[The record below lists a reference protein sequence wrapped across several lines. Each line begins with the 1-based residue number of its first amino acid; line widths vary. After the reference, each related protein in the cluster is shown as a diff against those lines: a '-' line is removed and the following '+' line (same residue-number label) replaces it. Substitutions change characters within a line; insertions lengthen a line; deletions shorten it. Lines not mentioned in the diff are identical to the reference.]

1 MKKMG
6 LILLSVLFMAV
17 LASCT
22 TFSARGLSSYTPKD
36 YEVLGQ
42 FEESVTVNRF
52 VGSPGGASLFNI
64 LEDAPGDAADKL
76 IRKEIQKL
84 GGSGAI
90 NIEIKYEAVFW
101 NMLVNSITG
110 GLWAPAKLTISGT
123 VIR

>member
-1 MKKMG
+1 MKKSFVVIT
-6 LILLSVLFMAV
+6 ILLVVM

-22 TFSARGLSSYTPKD
+22 TFTASGLSSYTPKD

-52 VGSPGGASLFNI
+52 IGTPGGASLFNI
-64 LEDAPGDAADKL
+64 LEDAPADAADKL
-76 IRKEIQKL
+76 IRKEIQNL
-84 GGSGAI
+84 GGTGAI

-110 GLWAPAKLTISGT
+110 GLWAPAKLTVSGT
-123 VIR
+123 VIK